1 MNKEMRFF
9 KDFNLIV
16 PINNIEISI
25 NKELIDL
32 DTKYNILLVNKYI
45 SKIWEVITY
54 NYKVIEILELI
65 IIILIGVAYIT
76 LAERKVM
83 GAMQRR
89 RGPNI
94 VGIYGLLQPL
104 ADGIKLIIKEIIIPQ
119 QSNKIF
125 FMLGPILTL
134 TLALIIW
141 IPIPFGFNSTIFD
154 NNYGILY
161 ILAISTLS
169 VYILLYS
176 GWSSNSKYAFI
187 GAIRSIAQLI
197 SYEVS
202 MGIIVISILL
212 LNNSFNLITILY
224 NQIFVPNIFALL
236 PIFILF
242 FISALAETNRP
253 PFDLAEAESELI
265 AGYIVEYGGMSFAAI
280 YLAEYAF
287 IQSMS
292 YLTSILFLGTT
303 NPFFGTIFII
313 FGFIWVRATLP
324 RTRYSDL
331 MNLGW
336 TKILPFSIS
345 YILLTFSLLL
355 LLN

>member
-1 MNKEMRFF
+1 MY
-9 KDFNLIV
+9 KDKI
-16 PINNIEISI
+16 IEFLSI
-25 NKELIDL
+25 
-32 DTKYNILLVNKYI
+32 Y
-45 SKIWEVITY
+45 SKI
-54 NYKVIEILELI
+54 IEILEII

-83 GAMQRR
+83 GSMQRR
-89 RGPNI
+89 KGPNI
-94 VGIYGLLQPL
+94 VGIYGILQPM
-104 ADGIKLIIKEIIIPQ
+104 ADGIKLVIKEIIIPQ

-134 TLALIIW
+134 TLSLIIW
-141 IPIPFGFNSTIFD
+141 IPLPFGINSVIYE
-154 NNYGILY
+154 NEYGILY
-161 ILAISTLS
+161 VLAISTLS
-169 VYILLYS
+169 VFILLYS
-176 GWSSNSKYAFI
+176 GWASFSRYAFI
-187 GAIRSIAQLI
+187 GAIRAIAQLI

-202 MGIIVISILL
+202 MGILVISILL
-212 LNNSFNLITILY
+212 LNNSFNFLEILY
-224 NQIFVPNIFALL
+224 NQIYVPNIIALFPL
-236 PIFILF
+236 FILF

-292 YLTSILFLGTT
+292 VLTTILFLGTT

-313 FGFIWVRATLP
+313 FGFIWIRATLP
-324 RTRYSDL
+324 RTRYTDL
-331 MNLGW
+331 MSLGW
-336 TKILPFSIS
+336 VKILPFSIS
-345 YILLTFSLLL
+345 YIIFVYSFLL

>member
-1 MNKEMRFF
+1 M
-9 KDFNLIV
+9 
-16 PINNIEISI
+16 
-25 NKELIDL
+25 
-32 DTKYNILLVNKYI
+32 
-45 SKIWEVITY
+45 KIWEILNY
-54 NYKVIEILELI
+54 NYKIIEIIEVI

-83 GAMQRR
+83 GSMQRR
-89 RGPNI
+89 KGPNI

-104 ADGIKLIIKEIIIPQ
+104 ADGLKLIIKEIIIPQ

-134 TLALIIW
+134 TLSLIIW
-141 IPIPFGFNSTIFD
+141 VPIPFGISSIIYENE
-154 NNYGILY
+154 YGILY

-212 LNNSFNLITILY
+212 LNNSYNLIEILY
-224 NQIFVPNIFALL
+224 NQIYVPNIFALL
-236 PIFILF
+236 PLLILF

-253 PFDLAEAESELI
+253 PFDLPEAESELI

-292 YLTSILFLGTT
+292 VLTSILFFGTT
-303 NPFFGTIFII
+303 NPFLGSIYII
-313 FGFIWVRATLP
+313 FAFIWIRATLP
-324 RTRYSDL
+324 RTRYTDL
-331 MNLGW
+331 MSLGW
-336 TKILPFSIS
+336 TKILPFAIS
-345 YILLTFSLLL
+345 YIILVYSILL

>member
-1 MNKEMRFF
+1 MY
-9 KDFNLIV
+9 KDKI
-16 PINNIEISI
+16 IEFLS
-25 NKELIDL
+25 L
-32 DTKYNILLVNKYI
+32 Y
-45 SKIWEVITY
+45 SKT
-54 NYKVIEILELI
+54 IEILEI
-65 IIILIGVAYIT
+65 IIIVLIGVAYIT

-83 GAMQRR
+83 GSMQRR
-89 RGPNI
+89 KGPNI
-94 VGIYGLLQPL
+94 VGIYGILQPI

-134 TLALIIW
+134 TLSLIIW
-141 IPIPFGFNSTIFD
+141 IPIPFGINSVIYE
-154 NNYGILY
+154 NEYGILY
-161 ILAISTLS
+161 VLAISTLS
-169 VYILLYS
+169 VLILLYS
-176 GWSSNSKYAFI
+176 GWASFSRYAFI
-187 GAIRSIAQLI
+187 GAIRAIAQLI

-202 MGIIVISILL
+202 MGILVISILL
-212 LNNSFNLITILY
+212 LNNSFNFLEILY
-224 NQIFVPNIFALL
+224 NQIYVPNIIALFPL
-236 PIFILF
+236 FILF

-292 YLTSILFLGTT
+292 VLTSILFLGTT

-313 FGFIWVRATLP
+313 FGFIWIRATLP
-324 RTRYSDL
+324 RTRYTDL
-331 MNLGW
+331 MSLGW
-336 TKILPFSIS
+336 VKILPFSIS
-345 YILLTFSLLL
+345 YIIFVYSFIL

>member
-1 MNKEMRFF
+1 MGN
-9 KDFNLIV
+9 
-16 PINNIEISI
+16 INIWEIISKNSKIIEI
-25 NKELIDL
+25 
-32 DTKYNILLVNKYI
+32 
-45 SKIWEVITY
+45 
-54 NYKVIEILELI
+54 IEII
-65 IIILIGVAYIT
+65 IIILVGLAYIT

-83 GAMQRR
+83 GSMQRR
-89 RGPNI
+89 KGPNI
-94 VGIYGLLQPL
+94 IGIYGLLQPL
-104 ADGIKLIIKEIIIPQ
+104 ADGLKLIIKEIIIPQ

-134 TLALIIW
+134 TLSLIIW
-141 IPIPFGFNSTIFD
+141 IPIPFGRSSIIYENE
-154 NNYGILY
+154 YGILY

-176 GWSSNSKYAFI
+176 GWSSNSRYAFI

-212 LNNSFNLITILY
+212 LNNSFNLIEITY
-224 NQIFVPNIFALL
+224 NQIFVPNILALMPL
-236 PIFILF
+236 LILF

-253 PFDLAEAESELI
+253 PFDLPEAESELI

-280 YLAEYAF
+280 YLAEYGF
-287 IQSMS
+287 IQSMAV
-292 YLTSILFLGTT
+292 LTNILFIGST
-303 NPFFGTIFII
+303 NPFFGTLLVI
-313 FGFIWVRATLP
+313 FGFIWIRATLP
-324 RTRYSDL
+324 RTRYTDL
-331 MNLGW
+331 MSLGW

-345 YILLTFSLLL
+345 YIILVYSLLL

>member
-1 MNKEMRFF
+1 ME
-9 KDFNLIV
+9 
-16 PINNIEISI
+16 NIISI
-25 NKELIDL
+25 LKS
-32 DTKYNILLVNKYI
+32 Y
-45 SKIWEVITY
+45 SKI
-54 NYKVIEILELI
+54 IESLEI
-65 IIILIGVAYIT
+65 VIIILIGVAYIT

-89 RGPNI
+89 KGPNV

-104 ADGIKLIIKEIIIPQ
+104 ADGLKLAIKEIIIPQ
-119 QSNKIF
+119 QANKIF

-134 TLALIIW
+134 TLSLIIY
-141 IPIPFGFNSTIFD
+141 IPIPFGISSIIYENE
-154 NNYGILY
+154 YGILY
-161 ILAISTLS
+161 ILAVSTLS

-176 GWSSNSKYAFI
+176 GWASNSKYAFI

-212 LNNSFNLITILY
+212 LNNSFNLIEILY
-224 NQIFVPNIFALL
+224 KQIYVPNILALL
-236 PIFILF
+236 PLFVLF

-253 PFDLAEAESELI
+253 PFDLPEAESELI

-292 YLTSILFLGTT
+292 ILGSVLFFGTT
-303 NPFFGTIFII
+303 NPFMGTLLII
-313 FGFIWVRATLP
+313 FGFIWIRATLP
-324 RTRYSDL
+324 RTRYTDL
-331 MNLGW
+331 MSLGW
-336 TKILPFSIS
+336 TKILPFAIS
-345 YILLTFSLLL
+345 YIILVYSLLL
-355 LLN
+355 LFN